1 MTKQDEKQNGERK
14 GAEAVFEDLV
24 GESALRAKRGGRDA
38 VSGLTPRIRRQQQSA
53 AAAAA
58 ATEQNFSAAAVE
70 EPLDAFK
77 SFHAGFGG
85 GLIKLAA
92 PR

>member
-14 GAEAVFEDLV
+14 GAEAVIEDLV

-38 VSGLTPRIRRQQQSA
+38 VSGLTPRIRRQQQS
-53 AAAAA
+53 AAA

>member
-1 MTKQDEKQNGERK
+1 MTEVDEKQNVERE
-14 GAEAVFEDLV
+14 GAEAVIEDLF
-24 GESALRAKRGGRDA
+24 GESALRAKHGGRDA

-53 AAAAA
+53 AAAA
-58 ATEQNFSAAAVE
+58 TERNFSAAAVG